1 MGKARVKCLWQMT
14 LLGEVL
20 LYVSVSRREKAWP
33 QVWIRLTV
41 PNSVGE
47 RDEQNQNGNCLNVSS
62 KVRLGFRFCKSR
74 NGCHP
79 EPVIFAGEGSQRQ
92 TSGTNLASRS
102 FVASAF
108 AQSARRT
115 GAPQDDTYTLNLGRR
130 SDLGEDGL

>member
-47 RDEQNQNGNCLNVSS
+47 RDEQNQNGNCLNITLKGWLDSGCEKDAIRRRVCLADGSLNVSFEHTLDVEILRR
-62 KVRLGFRFCKSR
+62 VRLRAERSADWR
-74 NGCHP
+74 
-79 EPVIFAGEGSQRQ
+79 S
-92 TSGTNLASRS
+92 SG
-102 FVASAF
+102 
-108 AQSARRT
+108 
-115 GAPQDDTYTLNLGRR
+115 
-130 SDLGEDGL
+130 